1 MIDKLCKTFRASK
14 KNWLCRWSL
23 RNAID
28 LSMER
33 LTPTFG
39 VELKTYSVVRFFL
52 KWTLYIYMHLWL
64 CSFMEYLLWLM
75 FDITEK
81 EKKIR
86 TEFFFSPSLLHGWGN
101 LFAKLHETLPC
112 PITRKK
118 CKYKNNVRR
127 CLFKCVQVYIINI
140 YIWFIIQIGETGVV
154 YTRSRRKEVQL
165 AMEGRSAILT
175 QRVRTQIWKSLLWSC
190 ISYKK

>member
-1 MIDKLCKTFRASK
+1 M
-14 KNWLCRWSL
+14 
-23 RNAID
+23 
-28 LSMER
+28 
-33 LTPTFG
+33 
-39 VELKTYSVVRFFL
+39 
-52 KWTLYIYMHLWL
+52 
-64 CSFMEYLLWLM
+64 
-75 FDITEK
+75 
-81 EKKIR
+81 
-86 TEFFFSPSLLHGWGN
+86 HGWGN
-101 LFAKLHETLPC
+101 LFAQLHETLPC

-190 ISYKK
+190 ISYKNSPQLRLQHTDMFVIYTPNQVWGKMHIHYLMAISYQKTFVKSMHLDKQIAWKSNKFHFFKHYIEIF